1 MSLRDL
7 AEEKLPEFSLGWD
20 LLKWCSKYLAQPDGD
35 HKGDA
40 WRFSKEQ
47 ARFVIHF
54 YAVDK
59 DGKFPYRRALLGRVK
74 GWGKS
79 PLLAALCCAELLGPV
94 KFSHWEK
101 DGKKYRNYVPG
112 AKPKGRA
119 QPSPWVQI
127 TATSEAQTGNTMDL
141 VIEMLLNGEAS
152 KVYNI
157 DVGRTRILTPG
168 GKLEPVTA
176 GSTSREGNR
185 PTFVVLDETHLW
197 LKSNHGDKLAA
208 VVRRNLGKFGGRS
221 VETTNAPAPGEESV
235 AELSI
240 QAAEKGRPGLL
251 LDYRAADMAAPAKID
266 EYADPEEQD
275 AQRTLRRQALR
286 YAYGDSCLENGG
298 WVDLDRIS
306 EEMDDPATTEADA
319 RRFYFNQIV
328 QGTFQWLDPGQW
340 AAIVKYVPF
349 EEIKSTDRIAL
360 GFDGSIRDDT
370 TALIGCRLS
379 DGHIFTIDIWIK
391 PDGAKDWEVPFVL
404 VDERVRHILKNYNV
418 VWMYAD
424 PAYWQDIVGRW
435 ALDFEDTVFEY
446 WTNRKNVM
454 SRALERFETGVQQK
468 LISWDGNPILN
479 EHALNAQIEETP
491 YGKLLKKESRGSSRK
506 IDGIMAAVLALEAR
520 ADAIEDG
527 RDSDGPDN
535 TVWSF

>member
-1 MSLRDL
+1 MLG
-7 AEEKLPEFSLGWD
+7 LPEGLPKYTLGWD
-20 LLKWCSKYLAQPDGD
+20 VLKWCSKYLAQPDGD
-35 HKGDA
+35 HKGDK

-47 ARFVIHF
+47 AKFVLWF
-54 YAVDK
+54 YAVDET
-59 DGKFPYRRALLGRVK
+59 GKFIYRRALLGRVK

-94 KFSHWEK
+94 KFWKFSK
-101 DGKKYRNYVPG
+101 GKPL
-112 AKPKGRA
+112 GRP

-127 TATSEAQTGNTMDL
+127 CATSEAQTDNTMDL

-152 KVYNI
+152 EEYGLDIGK
-157 DVGRTRILTPG
+157 TRILCNG

-208 VVRRNLGKFGGRS
+208 VIRRNLGKFGGRS

-235 AELSI
+235 AELSLL
-240 QAAEKGRPGLL
+240 AAKEGRAGLL
-251 LDYRAADMAAPAKID
+251 VDYRQAPDECPAKVDRDDPDRD
-266 EYADPEEQD
+266 EKIR
-275 AQRTLRRQALR
+275 QRRLALEL
-286 YAYGDSCLENGG
+286 AYGDSAQSNGG
-298 WVDLDRIS
+298 WVDLDRIE

-319 RRFYFNQIV
+319 RRFYFNQVV
-328 QGTFQWLDPGQW
+328 QGTFQWLDPLKW
-340 AAIVKYVPF
+340 EAIKVYVPF
-349 EEIKSTDRIAL
+349 EEIDKDERIAL
-360 GFDGSIRDDT
+360 GFDGSTRDDT

-379 DGHIFTIDIWIK
+379 DGHIFTIEIWAK
-391 PDGAKDWEVPFVL
+391 PEGVREWEVPFVM
-404 VDERVRHILKNYNV
+404 VDTKVREVLEDYNV

-454 SRALERFETGVQQK
+454 SRAIERFETAVENKQ
-468 LISWDGNPILN
+468 ISWDGNPVLGL
-479 EHALNAQIEETP
+479 HALNAQYEETP
-491 YGKLLKKESRGSSRK
+491 YGKIIKKEARGSSRK
-506 IDGIMAAVLALEAR
+506 IDAIMAAILALEAR
-520 ADAIEDG
+520 GDAIEDG
-527 RDSDGPDN
+527 RDSDGPEN
-535 TVWSF
+535 TVFSF